1 MNLQSGTYY
10 WPTTF
15 PDAPSYPALKED
27 LSCDVLIIGGGS
39 SGAQCSYYLADTN
52 LDVVVIEKS
61 TVGSGSTSTNT
72 ALIQYSGEKMFIDL
86 INTFGEGY
94 IERHLQ
100 LLKEAINEIEAA
112 SKKVTIDCEF
122 NRRDTL
128 YSASCA
134 EDVERLRKEYEFLKQ
149 HKGELTFLTKEEI
162 EAKYPFSR
170 DAAIYSYN
178 DAEINP
184 FRFTHALVEYAVR
197 KGIRIYE
204 NTEMNGHHYDE
215 ERGKMIVSTKNGFSI
230 QARYVIFA
238 AGYEGM
244 EIKKEKKASFVSTYT
259 VTTNPV
265 EDFSEWYNRTL
276 IWETARPYLFM
287 RTTRDNR
294 IIIGGLDDNTTYPED
309 RDSKLIHKKNK
320 LIEEFNKMF
329 PTIKV
334 QPEYYLSAFYGGI
347 VDGIPIIGKY
357 EEYPNSYF
365 LFAFGD
371 NGTVYSQVLSKLIVK
386 EIVEGDSPDIALYL
400 QERPLLNK
408 G

>member
-1 MNLQSGTYY
+1 MNVQSGTYY

-27 LSCDVLIIGGGS
+27 ISCDVLIIGGGS
-39 SGAQCSYYLADTN
+39 SGAQCTYYLADTN
-52 LDVVVIEKS
+52 LDVALIEKS
-61 TVGSGSTSTNT
+61 TVGSGSTSSNT
-72 ALIQYSGEKMFIDL
+72 ALIQYSGEKMFTDL
-86 INTFGEGY
+86 INTFGEDY
-94 IERHLQ
+94 INRHLQ
-100 LLKEAINEIEAA
+100 LLTEAINEMEKA
-112 SKKVTIDCEF
+112 SMNVTIECEF

-134 EDVERLRKEYEFLKQ
+134 EDVESLRKEYEFLRK
-149 HKGELTFLTKEEI
+149 HGCEVAFFTKEQI
-162 EAKYPFSR
+162 EEKYPFSR

-184 FRFTHALVEYAVR
+184 FRFTHALLENASR

-215 ERGKMIVSTKNGFSI
+215 ERGKMIVSTKNGVSI
-230 QARYVIFA
+230 QARHIIFA

-265 EDFSEWYNRTL
+265 EDFSKWYNRTL

-309 RDSKLIHKKNK
+309 RDSKLINKKNK

-334 QPEYYLSAFYGGI
+334 QPEYYLSAFYGGTS
-347 VDGIPIIGKY
+347 DGLPIIGQY
-357 EEYPNSYF
+357 EEYPNCYF

-371 NGTVYSQVLSKLIVK
+371 NGMVYSQVLSKIIVK
-386 EIVEGDSPDIALYL
+386 EIVDGNSPDLALYL
-400 QERPLLNK
+400 QKRPLLNK